1 MEVLQIIIS
10 IKDLD
15 QKYPYS
21 AINDLIER
29 FALKLATIVP
39 KFISVSQ
46 CNSEHWEVG
55 TYFRDGRL
63 FEGDAYL
70 MILYL
75 GWALIFE
82 GVAYSSHHGMS
93 LFAW

>member
-1 MEVLQIIIS
+1 M
-10 IKDLD
+10 
-15 QKYPYS
+15 
-21 AINDLIER
+21 
-29 FALKLATIVP
+29 
-39 KFISVSQ
+39 
-46 CNSEHWEVG
+46 G

-75 GWALIFE
+75 GLVLIFE
-82 GVAYSSHHGMS
+82 GVAYLSHHGMS